1 MSSSTIPD
9 TDERANPLPLRRG
22 QIYWL
27 IWEPG
32 RGSEQRGRRPGL
44 IIQCDPFNRSQ
55 RYTNTIVAAITTS
68 AHNVPVHVTVEP
80 SGATGLTNRSYVL
93 CEQLMT
99 VSRDRLDGLMGELD
113 EATMD
118 QVHSAL
124 KRILALP

>member
-1 MSSSTIPD
+1 MADP
-9 TDERANPLPLRRG
+9 EEPANPLTLRRG

-27 IWEPG
+27 NWEPG

-55 RYTNTIVAAITTS
+55 RYMNTIVAAITTS
-68 AHNVPVHVTVEP
+68 AHDVPVHVAVEP
-80 SGATGLTNRSYVL
+80 SEASGLKNRSYVL

-99 VSRDRLDGLMGELD
+99 VSLERLNGLMGELD
-113 EATMD
+113 EATMGRVD
-118 QVHSAL
+118 SAL